1 MKLLEIITALENK
14 GNEKVFRIILNDGIV
29 LLLRMLFFFM
39 VIYIGKKII
48 EFLLNRLD
56 GVPSTK
62 LGVGAK
68 QFTKSFVRLG
78 LYVILFL
85 LGLLIFGFNEHSIFT
100 MISAIGL
107 GVGISLKDF
116 LSNLAGGV
124 IILFT
129 KPFNVGEYIEVS
141 GAFGKVCK
149 VEVFSTHIDTLDSKR
164 VIIPNN
170 LMINSLVINYDTNDY
185 RKIKLD
191 VPISYESDQLKA
203 LEILENICKTFPG
216 IEHDRK
222 TFINLMEYGDS
233 SVNILFIAWTKKEN
247 YYKTRSFLIAH
258 ILKEFNNSGIEI
270 PYNKLDVNIKGDLNS
285 SNKD

>member
-100 MISAIGL
+100 MISAIG
-107 GVGISLKDF
+107 F
-116 LSNLAGGV
+116 L
-124 IILFT
+124 
-129 KPFNVGEYIEVS
+129 
-141 GAFGKVCK
+141 
-149 VEVFSTHIDTLDSKR
+149 
-164 VIIPNN
+164 
-170 LMINSLVINYDTNDY
+170 
-185 RKIKLD
+185 
-191 VPISYESDQLKA
+191 
-203 LEILENICKTFPG
+203 
-216 IEHDRK
+216 
-222 TFINLMEYGDS
+222 
-233 SVNILFIAWTKKEN
+233 
-247 YYKTRSFLIAH
+247 
-258 ILKEFNNSGIEI
+258 
-270 PYNKLDVNIKGDLNS
+270 
-285 SNKD
+285 